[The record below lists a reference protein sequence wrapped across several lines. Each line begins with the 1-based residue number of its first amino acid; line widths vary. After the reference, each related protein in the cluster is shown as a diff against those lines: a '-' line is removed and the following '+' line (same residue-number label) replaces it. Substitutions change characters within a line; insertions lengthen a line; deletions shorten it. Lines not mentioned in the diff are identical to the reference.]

1 MPATSTA
8 AATRPNLRLPGLQQ
22 HLLETAASFGKPLIV
37 ITLAGSALALDWAE
51 EHAAAVVHGSY
62 PGALGGWALAQLI
75 FGFSDFSGRLP
86 VTFYSAQNHLP
97 PFEDYAMQGR
107 TYRFMQ
113 EKPLYPLATA
123 LAIPRFPAGNL
134 PPTAPF
140 CTRERILHCPSR
152 CKIPTAA
159 PAALLCRSM
168 SVRRAA
174 PPMRS

>member
-8 AATRPNLRLPGLQQ
+8 AAISRICTCPACSSTCWKRQRP
-22 HLLETAASFGKPLIV
+22 FGKPLIV

-113 EKPLYPLATA
+113 EKPLYPFGYGL
-123 LAIPRFPAGNL
+123 G
-134 PPTAPF
+134 
-140 CTRERILHCPSR
+140 
-152 CKIPTAA
+152 
-159 PAALLCRSM
+159 
-168 SVRRAA
+168 
-174 PPMRS
+174 